1 MKINIPF
8 TLIFA
13 LAIEVLLLILIAII
27 LLLALVGIFLP
38 FLPGLFF
45 VGLAIG
51 IYTLMMKAGYTKI
64 SSRAHPHFFY
74 LRDKIINLKITKKI
88 MAITRVLTKRKEEKA
103 KEEILKNGLILL
115 GFNSA
120 LILAFI
126 FGFLFI
132 SVTASLLR
140 LQGVLLA
147 FAPLLLIFV
156 FAGGSAIVWYRFGQI
171 LGGHFKKKKTLNSAL
186 VVLISVLPFLA
197 LLILLSTFITF
208 IGGDLGRFLAMIFL
222 GFLLMS
228 VLSAV
233 FEVLIVSLGVMTSP
247 KN

>member
-1 MKINIPF
+1 MKIKIPF
-8 TLIFA
+8 GLVFA
-13 LAIEVLLLILIAII
+13 LAIEVLLLILIVIV
-27 LLLALVGIFLP
+27 LLVALVGVFLP
-38 FLPGLFF
+38 ILPGLFF
-45 VGLAIG
+45 VGLAAG
-51 IYTLMMKAGYTKI
+51 LYALMIKTGYNKI
-64 SSRAHPHFFY
+64 SSKAHPHLLNF
-74 LRDKIINLKITKKI
+74 RDKIINLKITKKI
-88 MAITRVLTKRKEEKA
+88 MAMTKIFKKRKEEKV

-115 GFNSA
+115 GFNAA

-126 FGFLFI
+126 FGFLFV
-132 SVTASLLR
+132 SVMTSLLKV
-140 LQGVLLA
+140 QGVFLA

-156 FAGGSAIVWYRFGQI
+156 FAGSSAIVWYRFGQI
-171 LGGHFKKKKTLNSAL
+171 LGGHFQKRKTVNSAL

-208 IGGDLGRFLAMIFL
+208 IGGSLGQFLGMIFL

-233 FEVLIVSLGVMTSP
+233 FEVLIVSLGVMTNS